1 MTDTHRIYLSLGS
14 NIQPEINLRKAMDLL
29 RKLGTVPSSSSVW
42 ESEAIG
48 SNGPNFLNV
57 CILFLTDLPVE
68 RLKAEVVQPVEK
80 ALGRIRTEDKFAPR
94 TIDIDIMMID
104 GAPANLER
112 WNHPYVVLPMAEL
125 IPQFP
130 HPLTHEELETA
141 AHKFREQIWII
152 PRPDVIRKTS

>member
-1 MTDTHRIYLSLGS
+1 MTDPHRIYLSLGS
-14 NIQPEINLRKAMDLL
+14 NIQPEIHLRKALDLL
-29 RKLGTVPSSSSVW
+29 RKLGNVPSSSSVW
-42 ESEAIG
+42 ESEAVG
-48 SNGPNFLNV
+48 SDGPNFLNV

-68 RLKAEVVQPVEK
+68 RLKAEVVQPVET
-80 ALGRIRTEDKFAPR
+80 ALGRIRTKDKFAPR
-94 TIDIDIMMID
+94 TIDIDIMMVD
-104 GAPANLER
+104 GRPTNLER

-152 PRPDVIRKTS
+152 PRPDVIRQTP